1 VKGDAGKGVVLVDR
15 LATRGI
21 TSGTDGGGDWVIFP
35 KPSVGAILGTGELK
49 GDIGT
54 DPALPIP
61 PVPKPPAIP
70 EFVLPKPLKLCMPTK
85 FCDGGSWVPKRF

>member
-15 LATRGI
+15 LAPG
-21 TSGTDGGGDWVIFP
+21 GGGDWVIFP

-54 DPALPIP
+54 GPALPVP
-61 PVPKPPAIP
+61 PMPKPPAKANSQMITIGSLLS
-70 EFVLPKPLKLCMPTK
+70 ERKP
-85 FCDGGSWVPKRF
+85 

>member
-1 VKGDAGKGVVLVDR
+1 MKGDAGKGVVLVDR

-61 PVPKPPAIP
+61 PVPKPPAKANNQMITISS
-70 EFVLPKPLKLCMPTK
+70 LLSKRKP
-85 FCDGGSWVPKRF
+85 